1 MVLIEPSPPTRP
13 TTWRTA
19 TCSIFGDAEA
29 FARAHNVPERV
40 QRLLTRSAVPG
51 SSLADLSDYNVVV
64 GGFQVQPK
72 SVGPAMMIARAR
84 HKPRIREHNR
94 HFSDVLAAPTNVR
107 FQG

>member
-84 HKPRIREHNR
+84 PRNPELENTIGTFR
-94 HFSDVLAAPTNVR
+94 TC
-107 FQG
+107 